1 MCGIAGYW
9 DRSHQFSP
17 AESQGIVTA
26 MTDTLIQ
33 RGPDSSGIWLD
44 ESAGIALGH
53 RRLAILDL
61 SPEGAQP
68 MLSPD
73 RRYAIVFNGE
83 IYNFAEL
90 RSTLSESG
98 YQFRGH
104 SDTEVMLAAFT
115 EWGLT
120 AAVQKFIGMFAFALW
135 DTQERVLHLCR
146 DRAGEKPLYYGW
158 VGNTLLFG
166 SELKALIAH
175 PQWQGQI
182 DRDALTLFVRY
193 GYIPAPHS
201 IYQGISKLTPG
212 TTIGFGAEQTQLAT
226 PVAYWDL
233 QTVVAKGLREPFTG
247 TDAEGI
253 DRLDKLLRDTIKE
266 QMVADVPLGAFLSG
280 GIDSSTVVALMQA
293 QSSRPI
299 KTFSIGFAEQKYN
312 EAEYAK
318 AVAQHL
324 GTEHTELYVRATDA
338 LDVIPMLPHL
348 YDEPFADSSQI
359 PTFLL
364 SKMTREHVT
373 VSLSGDAGDELF
385 GGYSRYFLSIDI
397 WQKIGWIPVGM
408 REFYAKLLVS
418 LPPERWDSIV
428 DRVGKIL
435 PRLQNVQAGR
445 KIHKIAG
452 VLGSKQPLEIYRKI
466 VSIWKNPA
474 EIVLKGIENP
484 TIVTHPPEWLDK
496 LDLAEQMMYLDTMS
510 YLPDDI
516 LVKVDRAAMAVSL
529 ESRVPFLD
537 RRIIEFA
544 WQLPL
549 SMKLRN
555 NQGKWLLRQVLDRYV
570 PSELIDRPKMGF
582 GVPIDLWL
590 RHELRDWAE
599 SLLDEQRL
607 EREGFFNVRAVRQQ
621 WQEHLSEAFDRSY
634 SLWNILMFQ
643 AWLEHHHPYFSKN

>member
-9 DRSHQFSP
+9 DRSNQSSP
-17 AESQGIVTA
+17 AESQRIVTA
-26 MTDTLIQ
+26 MTDTLIT

-44 ESAGIALGH
+44 PAAGVALGH

-68 MLSPD
+68 MLSTD
-73 RRYAIVFNGE
+73 GRYAIVFNGE
-83 IYNFAEL
+83 IYNFAVLRTEL
-90 RSTLSESG
+90 SQQG

-104 SDTEVMLAAFT
+104 SDTEVMLAAVT

-120 AAVQKFIGMFAFALW
+120 VALQKFVGMFAFALW

-158 VGNTLLFG
+158 VGDTLLFG
-166 SELKALIAH
+166 SELKALVAH
-175 PQWQGQI
+175 PQWQGKI
-182 DRDALTLFVRY
+182 DRSALTLFVRY

-201 IYQGISKLTPG
+201 IYEGISKLTPG
-212 TTIGFGAEQTQLAT
+212 TTISFNSEHPTAT
-226 PVAYWDL
+226 PIPYWDL
-233 QTVVAKGLREPFTG
+233 QTVVEKGMRDRFQG
-247 TDAEGI
+247 TDAEAI
-253 DRLDKLLRDTIKE
+253 AQLDKLLREIIQE

-280 GIDSSTVVALMQA
+280 GIDSSTIVALMQA
-293 QSSRPI
+293 QSTRPI
-299 KTFSIGFAEQKYN
+299 KTFSIGFTEQQYN

-318 AVAQHL
+318 SVAAHL
-324 GTEHTELYVRATDA
+324 GTEHTELYVTPADA
-338 LDVIPMLPHL
+338 LGVIPQLPQL
-348 YDEPFADSSQI
+348 YDEPFADPSQI

-385 GGYSRYFLSIDI
+385 GGYSRYFIGIDI
-397 WQKIGWIPVGM
+397 WQKISWIPLGM
-408 REFYAKLLVS
+408 RQFYAKLLMSV
-418 LPPERWDSIV
+418 PPKQWDGIV
-428 DRVGKIL
+428 DRIGQFAPK
-435 PRLQNVQAGR
+435 LQNVQAGR

-452 VLGSKQPLEIYRKI
+452 ALASKQPLEMYRELL
-466 VSIWKNPA
+466 STWKNPA
-474 EIVLKGIENP
+474 DIVLNSTEP
-484 TIVTHPPEWLDK
+484 ATIVTHPPDWLDLQ
-496 LDLAEQMMYLDTMS
+496 LDFAERMMYLDMMS

-537 RRIIEFA
+537 RRAIEFA

-555 NQGKWLLRQVLDRYV
+555 NQGKWLLRQVLYQYV

-582 GVPIDLWL
+582 GVPIDSWL
-590 RHELRDWAE
+590 RAELRDWAE
-599 SLLDEQRL
+599 SLLAEQRL

-621 WQEHLSEAFDRSY
+621 WDEHLSGEFDRSY
-634 SLWNILMFQ
+634 ALWNILMFQ
-643 AWLEHHHPYFSKN
+643 AWLEEHPQLN

>member
-9 DRSHQFSP
+9 DRRHQFSLG
-17 AESQGIVTA
+17 EDTIVA
-26 MTDTLIQ
+26 MTDEIVQ
-33 RGPDSSGIWLD
+33 RGPDSSGVWLD
-44 ESAGIALGH
+44 ADAGIGLGH

-68 MLSPD
+68 MRSTNL
-73 RRYAIVFNGE
+73 RYTLVFNGE
-83 IYNFAEL
+83 IYNFAVLRAEL
-90 RSTLSESG
+90 LDLG
-98 YQFRGH
+98 YHFRGH

-120 AAVQKFIGMFAFALW
+120 AAVQKFVGMFAFALW
-135 DTQERVLHLCR
+135 DSQERVLHLCR

-158 VGNTLLFG
+158 IGDTLLFG
-166 SELKALIAH
+166 SELKALVAH
-175 PQWQGQI
+175 PHWQGQI
-182 DRDALTLFVRY
+182 DRSALTLFVRY
-193 GYIPAPHS
+193 GYVPAPHS

-212 TTIGFGAEQTQLAT
+212 TIVSFGSEQPHSAV
-226 PVAYWDL
+226 PIPYWDWK
-233 QTVVAKGLREPFTG
+233 TVVEKGIAEPFRG
-247 TDAEGI
+247 TDVEAI
-253 DRLDKLLRDTIKE
+253 AQLDKLLRETIQE

-299 KTFSIGFAEQKYN
+299 KTFSIGFAEQQYN

-318 AVAQHL
+318 AVATHL
-324 GTEHTELYVRATDA
+324 GTEHTELYVTAQAA
-338 LDVIPMLPHL
+338 LDVIPQLPQL

-385 GGYSRYFLSIDI
+385 GGYSRYFLGPDI
-397 WQKIGWIPVGM
+397 WQKISWIPLGM
-408 REFYAKLLVS
+408 RQFYAKLLVS
-418 LPPERWDSIV
+418 VPPTTWDSIV
-428 DRVGKIL
+428 ANISKFV
-435 PRLQNVQAGR
+435 PRLEKVQAGR
-445 KIHKIAG
+445 KIHKVAG
-452 VLGSKQPLEIYRKI
+452 VFSSQQPLELYREL
-466 VSIWKNPA
+466 VSIWKHPT
-474 EIVLKGIENP
+474 EIVLNSPEP
-484 TIVTHPPEWLDK
+484 ETIVTHPPDWLDR
-496 LDLAEQMMYLDTMS
+496 LDLADRMMYLDSMS

-537 RRIIEFA
+537 RRVIEFA

-549 SMKLRN
+549 SMKLREG
-555 NQGKWLLRQVLDRYV
+555 QGKWLLRQVLYKYV
-570 PSELIDRPKMGF
+570 PKELIDRPKMGF
-582 GVPIDLWL
+582 GVPIDAWL

-599 SLLDEQRL
+599 SLLAVARL

-621 WQEHLSEAFDRSY
+621 WQEHLSGEFDRSN

-643 AWLEHHHPYFSKN
+643 AWLEAHPQLNHNQ

>member
-9 DRSHQFSP
+9 DLSNQFSQT
-17 AESQGIVTA
+17 ESRGMITA
-26 MTDTLIQ
+26 MTDTLTQ
-33 RGPDSSGIWLD
+33 RGPDSSGVWLD
-44 ESAGIALGH
+44 HSVGVALGH

-68 MLSPD
+68 MLSSD
-73 RRYAIVFNGE
+73 GRYAIVFNGE

-90 RSTLSESG
+90 RSTLTERG
-98 YQFRGH
+98 YRFRGH
-104 SDTEVMLAAFT
+104 SDTEVMLAAFA

-120 AAVQKFIGMFAFALW
+120 TAVQKFIGMFAFALW
-135 DTQERVLHLCR
+135 DCQERTLHLCR

-158 VGNTLLFG
+158 VGDTLLFG
-166 SELKALIAH
+166 SELKALLAH

-193 GYIPAPHS
+193 GYVPAPHS

-212 TTIGFGAEQTQLAT
+212 TSISFGAQQPQTAN

-233 QTVVAKGLREPFTG
+233 ATVVEKGRREPFTG
-247 TDAEGI
+247 SDSEAI
-253 DRLDKLLRDTIKE
+253 DRLDTLLRETIQE

-280 GIDSSTVVALMQA
+280 GIDSSTVVALMQT

-299 KTFSIGFAEQKYN
+299 KTFSIGFTEQQYN

-318 AVAQHL
+318 AVAEHL
-324 GTEHTELYVRATDA
+324 GTEHTELYVTPTDA
-338 LDVIPMLPHL
+338 LTVIPKLPQL
-348 YDEPFADSSQI
+348 YDEPFADASQI

-364 SKMTREHVT
+364 SEMTRQHVT

-385 GGYSRYFLSIDI
+385 GGYSRYFIGIDI
-397 WQKIGWIPVGM
+397 WRKISWIPVGM
-408 REFYAKLLVS
+408 RQFYAKLLIS
-418 LPPERWDSIV
+418 LPPKRWDKII
-428 DRVGKIL
+428 DRLGEFA
-435 PRLQNVQAGR
+435 PQLQNVQAGR

-452 VLGSKQPLEIYRKI
+452 TLNSNQPLEMYREL

-474 EIVLKGIENP
+474 EIVLNGTEP
-484 TIVTHPPEWLDK
+484 QTIVTHPPGWIDK

-549 SMKLRN
+549 SMKLRDN
-555 NQGKWLLRQVLDRYV
+555 RGKWILRQVLDRYV
-570 PSELIDRPKMGF
+570 PKQLIDRPKMGF
-582 GVPIDLWL
+582 GVPIDGWL

-599 SLLDEQRL
+599 SLLDNTRL
-607 EREGFFNVRAVRQQ
+607 EREGFFNVQAVRQQ
-621 WQEHLSEAFDRSY
+621 WDQHLTGEFDRSY

-643 AWLEHHHPYFSKN
+643 AWLESHPQRNHN

>member
-9 DRSHQFSP
+9 DRSNRFGE
-17 AESQGIVTA
+17 AESREIVTA
-26 MTDTLIQ
+26 MTDTLTQ
-33 RGPDSSGIWLD
+33 RGPDSSGIWVD
-44 ESAGIALGH
+44 RAAGIALGH

-68 MLSPD
+68 MLSAED
-73 RRYAIVFNGE
+73 RYAIVFNGE

-90 RSTLSESG
+90 RSALSQQG

-104 SDTEVMLAAFT
+104 SDTEVMLAAFI

-120 AAVQKFIGMFAFALW
+120 AAVQKFVGMFAFALW
-135 DTQERVLHLCR
+135 DKQTQTLHLCR

-158 VGNTLLFG
+158 VNDTLLFG
-166 SELKALIAH
+166 SELKALVAH
-175 PQWQGQI
+175 PLWQGQI

-201 IYQGISKLTPG
+201 IYQGIQKLTPG
-212 TTIGFGAEQTQLAT
+212 TSISFEAESQTAK

-233 QTVVAKGLREPFTG
+233 QTVVEKGIHEPFTG
-247 TDAEGI
+247 SDTEAI
-253 DRLDKLLRDTIKE
+253 DRLDLLLRATIQE

-280 GIDSSTVVALMQA
+280 GIDSSTIVALMQA
-293 QSSRPI
+293 QSDRPI

-318 AVAQHL
+318 AVAAHL
-324 GTEHTELYVRATDA
+324 GTEHTELYITAKDA
-338 LDVIPMLPHL
+338 LDVIPKLPQL

-385 GGYSRYFLSIDI
+385 GGYSRYFLGIDI
-397 WQKIGWIPVGM
+397 WQKISWIPVEM
-408 REFYAKLLVS
+408 RRFYAKLLLSVQ
-418 LPPERWDSIV
+418 PERWDTIV
-428 DRVGKIL
+428 DIIGKFV
-435 PRLQNVQAGR
+435 PRLQDVQAGR
-445 KIHKIAG
+445 KIHKVAG
-452 VLGSKQPLEIYRKI
+452 VLSSKQPLELYRELI
-466 VSIWKNPA
+466 SIWKNPA
-474 EIVLKGIENP
+474 EIVLHSRELE
-484 TIVTHPPEWLDK
+484 TIVTHPPDWIYRLDF
-496 LDLAEQMMYLDTMS
+496 AEQMMYLDTMS

-555 NQGKWLLRQVLDRYV
+555 GQGKWVLRQVLDRYV
-570 PSELIDRPKMGF
+570 PKQLIDRPKMGF
-582 GVPIDLWL
+582 GVPIDAWL

-599 SLLDEQRL
+599 SLLDEHRL
-607 EREGFFNVRAVRQQ
+607 EREGFFNVGAVRQQ
-621 WQEHLSEAFDRSY
+621 WEEHLSGKFDRSY

-643 AWLEHHHPYFSKN
+643 AWLECHTQPNHN

>member
-9 DRSHQFSP
+9 DLSNQFSQT
-17 AESQGIVTA
+17 ESRGMITA
-26 MTDTLIQ
+26 MTDTLTQ
-33 RGPDSSGIWLD
+33 RGPDSSGVWLD
-44 ESAGIALGH
+44 HSVGVALGH

-68 MLSPD
+68 MLSSD
-73 RRYAIVFNGE
+73 GRYAIVFNGE

-90 RSTLSESG
+90 RSTLTERG

-104 SDTEVMLAAFT
+104 SDTEVMLAAFA

-120 AAVQKFIGMFAFALW
+120 TAVQKFIGMFAFALW
-135 DTQERVLHLCR
+135 DCQERTLHLCR

-158 VGNTLLFG
+158 VGDTLLFG
-166 SELKALIAH
+166 SELKALLAH

-193 GYIPAPHS
+193 GYVPAPHS

-212 TTIGFGAEQTQLAT
+212 TSISFGAQQPQTAN

-233 QTVVAKGLREPFTG
+233 ATVVEKGRREPFTG
-247 TDAEGI
+247 SDSEAI
-253 DRLDKLLRDTIKE
+253 DRLDTLLQETIQE

-280 GIDSSTVVALMQA
+280 GIDSSTVVALMQT

-299 KTFSIGFAEQKYN
+299 KTFSIGFTEQQYN

-318 AVAQHL
+318 AVAEHL
-324 GTEHTELYVRATDA
+324 GTEHTELYVTPTDA
-338 LDVIPMLPHL
+338 LTVIPKLPQL
-348 YDEPFADSSQI
+348 YDEPFADASQI

-364 SKMTREHVT
+364 SEMTRQHVT

-385 GGYSRYFLSIDI
+385 GGYSRYFIGIDI
-397 WQKIGWIPVGM
+397 WRKISWIPVGM
-408 REFYAKLLVS
+408 RQFYAKLLIS
-418 LPPERWDSIV
+418 LPPKRWD
-428 DRVGKIL
+428 KIIDHL
-435 PRLQNVQAGR
+435 GEFAPQLQNVQAGR

-452 VLGSKQPLEIYRKI
+452 TLNSNQPLEMYREL

-474 EIVLKGIENP
+474 EIVLNGTEP
-484 TIVTHPPEWLDK
+484 QTIVTHPPGWIDK

-549 SMKLRN
+549 SMKLRDN
-555 NQGKWLLRQVLDRYV
+555 RGKWILRQVLDRYV
-570 PSELIDRPKMGF
+570 PKQLIDRPKMGF
-582 GVPIDLWL
+582 GVPIDGWL

-599 SLLDEQRL
+599 SLLDNTRL
-607 EREGFFNVRAVRQQ
+607 EREGFFNVQAVRQQ
-621 WQEHLSEAFDRSY
+621 WDQHLTGEFDRSY

-643 AWLEHHHPYFSKN
+643 AWLESHPQRNHN

>member
-9 DRSHQFSP
+9 Q
-17 AESQGIVTA
+17 QGNQVSLATGEKMIAA
-26 MTDTLIQ
+26 MTDAIVQ
-33 RGPDSSGIWLD
+33 RGPDSRGVWLD
-44 ESAGIALGH
+44 AEVGIGLGH

-68 MLSPD
+68 MRSTDL
-73 RRYAIVFNGE
+73 RYTLVFNGE
-83 IYNFAEL
+83 IYNFAVLRAEL
-90 RSTLSESG
+90 LDRG
-98 YQFRGH
+98 YHFRGH

-120 AAVQKFIGMFAFALW
+120 AAVQKFVGMFAFALW
-135 DTQERVLHLCR
+135 DSQERVLHLCR

-158 VGNTLLFG
+158 SGDTLLFG
-166 SELKALIAH
+166 SELKALVAH
-175 PQWQGQI
+175 PHWHGQI
-182 DRDALTLFVRY
+182 DRSALTLFVRY
-193 GYIPAPHS
+193 GYVPAPHS

-212 TTIGFGAEQTQLAT
+212 TIVSFRSAQPDSAV
-226 PVAYWDL
+226 PVPYWDWK
-233 QTVVAKGLREPFTG
+233 TVVEKGITEPFRG
-247 TDAEGI
+247 TDAEAI
-253 DRLDKLLRDTIKE
+253 AQLDKLLRETIQE

-299 KTFSIGFAEQKYN
+299 KTFSIGFAEQQYN

-318 AVAQHL
+318 AVATHL
-324 GTEHTELYVRATDA
+324 GTEHTELYVTAQAA
-338 LDVIPMLPHL
+338 LDVIPQLPQL

-385 GGYSRYFLSIDI
+385 GGYSRYFLGPDI
-397 WQKIGWIPVGM
+397 WQKISWIPLGM
-408 REFYAKLLVS
+408 RQFYAKLLVS
-418 LPPERWDSIV
+418 VPPTTWDAIV
-428 DRVGKIL
+428 ANISKVV
-435 PRLQNVQAGR
+435 PRLEKVQAGR
-445 KIHKIAG
+445 KIHKVAG
-452 VLGSKQPLEIYRKI
+452 VFSSQQPLELYREL

-474 EIVLKGIENP
+474 EIVLNSQEP
-484 TIVTHPPEWLDK
+484 ETIVTHPPDWLDRI
-496 LDLAEQMMYLDTMS
+496 DLADRMMYLDSMS

-537 RRIIEFA
+537 RRVIEFA

-549 SMKLRN
+549 SMKLRDN
-555 NQGKWLLRQVLDRYV
+555 RGKWLLRQVLYNYV
-570 PSELIDRPKMGF
+570 PKELIDRPKMGF
-582 GVPIDLWL
+582 GVPIDAWL

-599 SLLDEQRL
+599 SLLAVERL

-621 WQEHLSEAFDRSY
+621 WQEHLSGEFDRSN

-643 AWLEHHHPYFSKN
+643 AWLEAHPQPNHNQ

>member
-9 DRSHQFSP
+9 Q
-17 AESQGIVTA
+17 QGNQVSLATGEKMIAA
-26 MTDTLIQ
+26 MTDAIVQ
-33 RGPDSSGIWLD
+33 RGPDSRGVWLD
-44 ESAGIALGH
+44 AEVGIGLGH

-68 MLSPD
+68 MRSTDL
-73 RRYAIVFNGE
+73 RYTLVFNGE
-83 IYNFAEL
+83 IYNFAVLRAEL
-90 RSTLSESG
+90 LDRG
-98 YQFRGH
+98 YHFRGH

-120 AAVQKFIGMFAFALW
+120 AAVQKFVGMFAFALW
-135 DTQERVLHLCR
+135 DSQERVLHLCR

-158 VGNTLLFG
+158 SGDTLLFG
-166 SELKALIAH
+166 SELKALVAH
-175 PQWQGQI
+175 PHWHGQI
-182 DRDALTLFVRY
+182 DRSALTLFVRY
-193 GYIPAPHS
+193 GYVPAPHS

-212 TTIGFGAEQTQLAT
+212 TIVSFRSAQPDSAG
-226 PVAYWDL
+226 PVPYWDWK
-233 QTVVAKGLREPFTG
+233 TVVEKGIAEPFRG
-247 TDAEGI
+247 TDAEAI
-253 DRLDKLLRDTIKE
+253 AQLDKLLRETIQE

-299 KTFSIGFAEQKYN
+299 KTFSIGFAEQQYN

-318 AVAQHL
+318 AVATHL
-324 GTEHTELYVRATDA
+324 GTEHTELYVTAQAA
-338 LDVIPMLPHL
+338 LDVIPQLPQL

-385 GGYSRYFLSIDI
+385 GGYSRYFLGPDI
-397 WQKIGWIPVGM
+397 WQKISWIPLGM
-408 REFYAKLLVS
+408 RQFYAKLLVS
-418 LPPERWDSIV
+418 VPPTTWDAIV
-428 DRVGKIL
+428 ANISKVV
-435 PRLQNVQAGR
+435 PRLEKVQAGR
-445 KIHKIAG
+445 KIHKVAG
-452 VLGSKQPLEIYRKI
+452 VFSSQQPLELYREL

-474 EIVLKGIENP
+474 EIVLNSQEP
-484 TIVTHPPEWLDK
+484 ETIVTHPPDWLDRI
-496 LDLAEQMMYLDTMS
+496 DLADRMMYLDSMS

-537 RRIIEFA
+537 RRVIEFA

-549 SMKLRN
+549 SMKLRDN
-555 NQGKWLLRQVLDRYV
+555 RGKWLLRQVLYNYV
-570 PSELIDRPKMGF
+570 PKELIDRPKMGF
-582 GVPIDLWL
+582 GVPIDAWL

-599 SLLDEQRL
+599 SLLAVERL

-621 WQEHLSEAFDRSY
+621 WQEHLSGEFDRSN

-643 AWLEHHHPYFSKN
+643 AWLEAHPQPNHNQ

>member
-9 DRSHQFSP
+9 DRSNQTSP
-17 AESQGIVTA
+17 ETSQAIVTA
-26 MTDTLIQ
+26 MTDTLFQ
-33 RGPDSSGIWLD
+33 RGPDSSGVWLD
-44 ESAGIALGH
+44 PAAGVALGH

-68 MLSPD
+68 MLSAD
-73 RRYAIVFNGE
+73 GRYLIVFNGE
-83 IYNFAEL
+83 IYNFGVL
-90 RSTLSESG
+90 RSTLIELG
-98 YQFRGH
+98 YHFRGH
-104 SDTEVMLAAFT
+104 SDTEVMLAAIT

-135 DTQERVLHLCR
+135 DTQARVLHLCR

-166 SELKALIAH
+166 SELKALVAH
-175 PQWQGQI
+175 PDWQGQI
-182 DRDALTLFVRY
+182 DRSALTLFVRY

-212 TTIGFGAEQTQLAT
+212 TILSFEGEQVQTAA
-226 PVAYWDL
+226 PIPYWDL
-233 QTVVAKGLREPFTG
+233 QTVVEKGIREPFQG
-247 TDAEGI
+247 S
-253 DRLDKLLRDTIKE
+253 DREAISQLDKLLREIIQA

-280 GIDSSTVVALMQA
+280 GIDSSTIVALMQA

-299 KTFSIGFAEQKYN
+299 KTFSIGFSEQQYN

-318 AVAQHL
+318 AVAAHL
-324 GTEHTELYVRATDA
+324 GTEHTELYVTPTDA
-338 LDVIPMLPHL
+338 LNVIPKLPQL

-364 SKMTREHVT
+364 SEMTRQHVT

-385 GGYSRYFLSIDI
+385 GGYSRYFLGSDI
-397 WQKIGWIPVGM
+397 WQKISWIPVGM
-408 REFYAKLLVS
+408 RQFYAKLLVS
-418 LPPERWDSIV
+418 VSPKRWDSIV
-428 DRVGKIL
+428 DKIGEVVPQL
-435 PRLQNVQAGR
+435 DNVQAGR

-452 VLGSKQPLEIYRKI
+452 ALGSKQPLEMYRELL
-466 VSIWKNPA
+466 SSWKHPA
-474 EIVLKGIENP
+474 ELVLNSTEP
-484 TIVTHPPEWLDK
+484 ETIVTHPPEWLDR
-496 LDLAEQMMYLDTMS
+496 LDFAEQMMYLDAMS

-537 RRIIEFA
+537 RRVIEFA

-549 SMKLRN
+549 SMKLRDDR
-555 NQGKWLLRQVLDRYV
+555 GKWLLRQVLDQYV
-570 PSELIDRPKMGF
+570 PSQLIDRPKMGF
-582 GVPIDLWL
+582 GVPLDGWL
-590 RHELRDWAE
+590 RLELRDWAE
-599 SLLDEQRL
+599 SLLDAQRL

-621 WQEHLSEAFDRSY
+621 WAEHQSGEFDRSAK
-634 SLWNILMFQ
+634 LWNILMFQ
-643 AWLEHHHPYFSKN
+643 AWLESHPQTNHH

>member
-9 DRSHQFSP
+9 DRRHQFSLG
-17 AESQGIVTA
+17 EETISA
-26 MTDTLIQ
+26 MTEAIVQ

-44 ESAGIALGH
+44 ADAGIGLGH

-68 MLSPD
+68 MLSAD
-73 RRYAIVFNGE
+73 RRYTLVFNGE
-83 IYNFAEL
+83 IYNFAVLRAEL
-90 RSTLSESG
+90 RDRG
-98 YQFRGH
+98 YHFRGH
-104 SDTEVMLAAFT
+104 SDTEVMLAAFA

-120 AAVQKFIGMFAFALW
+120 AAVQKFVGMFAFALW
-135 DTQERVLHLCR
+135 DSHEHVLHLCR

-158 VGNTLLFG
+158 IGDTLLFG
-166 SELKALIAH
+166 SELKALVAH
-175 PQWQGQI
+175 PHWQGQI
-182 DRDALTLFVRY
+182 DRSALTLFVRY
-193 GYIPAPHS
+193 GYVPTPHS

-212 TTIGFGAEQTQLAT
+212 TIVSFGAEQPHSAV
-226 PVAYWDL
+226 PIPYWDWK
-233 QTVVAKGLREPFTG
+233 TVVEKGIAEPFRG
-247 TDAEGI
+247 TDAEAI
-253 DRLDKLLRDTIKE
+253 AELDKLLRETIQE

-299 KTFSIGFAEQKYN
+299 KTFSIGFAEQQYN

-318 AVAQHL
+318 AVATHL
-324 GTEHTELYVRATDA
+324 GTEHTELYVTAQAA
-338 LDVIPMLPHL
+338 LDVIPHLPQL

-385 GGYSRYFLSIDI
+385 GGYSRYFLGPDI
-397 WQKIGWIPVGM
+397 WQKISWIPLGM
-408 REFYAKLLVS
+408 RQFYAKLLVS
-418 LPPERWDSIV
+418 VPPTTWDAIV
-428 DRVGKIL
+428 ANISKVV
-435 PRLQNVQAGR
+435 PRLEKVQAGR
-445 KIHKIAG
+445 KIHKVAG
-452 VLGSKQPLEIYRKI
+452 VFSSQQPLELYQEL

-474 EIVLKGIENP
+474 EIVLNSQEP
-484 TIVTHPPEWLDK
+484 ETIVTHPPDWLDR
-496 LDLAEQMMYLDTMS
+496 LDLAERMMYLDSVS

-537 RRIIEFA
+537 RRVIEFA

-549 SMKLRN
+549 SMKLRDN
-555 NQGKWLLRQVLDRYV
+555 RGKWLLRQVLYKYV
-570 PSELIDRPKMGF
+570 PKELIDRPKMGF
-582 GVPIDLWL
+582 GVPIDAWL

-599 SLLDEQRL
+599 SLLAVERL
-607 EREGFFNVRAVRQQ
+607 EREGFFNVGAVRQQ
-621 WQEHLSEAFDRSY
+621 WQEHLSGEFDRSN

-643 AWLEHHHPYFSKN
+643 AWLEAHPQPNHNQ

>member
-9 DRSHQFSP
+9 ERGNQVSL
-17 AESQGIVTA
+17 AAGQGVITA
-26 MTDTLIQ
+26 MTEAIVQ
-33 RGPDSSGIWLD
+33 RGPDSSGVWLD
-44 ESAGIALGH
+44 ADAGIGLGH

-68 MLSPD
+68 MLSTD
-73 RRYAIVFNGE
+73 QRYAMVFNGE
-83 IYNFAEL
+83 IYNFAVLRAEL
-90 RSTLSESG
+90 IDRG
-98 YQFRGH
+98 YHFRGH

-120 AAVQKFIGMFAFALW
+120 AAVEKFVGMFAFALW
-135 DTQERVLHLCR
+135 DSQERVLHLCR

-158 VGNTLLFG
+158 IGDTLLFG
-166 SELKALIAH
+166 SELKALVAH
-175 PQWQGQI
+175 PHWRGQI
-182 DRDALTLFVRY
+182 DRSALTLFVRY
-193 GYIPAPHS
+193 GYVPAPHS

-212 TTIGFGAEQTQLAT
+212 TIVSFGSAQPQAAI
-226 PVAYWDL
+226 PVPYWDW
-233 QTVVAKGLREPFTG
+233 QTVVEKGIAAPFRG
-247 TDAEGI
+247 TDTEAI
-253 DRLDKLLRDTIKE
+253 AHLDKLLRATIQE

-299 KTFSIGFAEQKYN
+299 KTFSIGFAEQQYN

-318 AVAQHL
+318 AVATYL
-324 GTEHTELYVRATDA
+324 GTEHTELYVTAQAA
-338 LDVIPMLPHL
+338 LDVIPQLPQL

-385 GGYSRYFLSIDI
+385 GGYSRYFLGPDI
-397 WQKIGWIPVGM
+397 WQKISWIPLGM
-408 REFYAKLLVS
+408 RQFYAKLLVS
-418 LPPERWDSIV
+418 VPPATWDSIV
-428 DRVGKIL
+428 GNISKVV
-435 PRLQNVQAGR
+435 PRLEKVQAGR
-445 KIHKIAG
+445 KIHKVAG
-452 VLGSKQPLEIYRKI
+452 VFSSQQPLELYREL

-474 EIVLKGIENP
+474 EIVLNSQEP
-484 TIVTHPPEWLDK
+484 ETIVTHPPDWLDR
-496 LDLAEQMMYLDTMS
+496 LDLADRMMYLDSMS

-537 RRIIEFA
+537 RRVIEFA

-549 SMKLRN
+549 SMKLRD
-555 NQGKWLLRQVLDRYV
+555 NQGKWLLRQVLYKYV
-570 PSELIDRPKMGF
+570 PKELIDRPKMGF
-582 GVPIDLWL
+582 GVPIDAWL

-599 SLLDEQRL
+599 SLLAAERL

-621 WQEHLSEAFDRSY
+621 WQEHLSGEFDRCH

-643 AWLEHHHPYFSKN
+643 AWLEANPQANHNQ

>member
-9 DRSHQFSP
+9 DRSNQTSP
-17 AESQGIVTA
+17 EVSQAIVTA
-26 MTDTLIQ
+26 MTDTLFQ
-33 RGPDSSGIWLD
+33 RGPDSSGVWLD
-44 ESAGIALGH
+44 PAAGVALGH

-68 MLSPD
+68 MLSAD
-73 RRYAIVFNGE
+73 GRYLIVFNGE
-83 IYNFAEL
+83 IYNFEGL
-90 RSTLSESG
+90 RSTLIELG
-98 YQFRGH
+98 YHFRGH
-104 SDTEVMLAAFT
+104 SDTEVMLAAIT

-135 DTQERVLHLCR
+135 DTQARVLHLCR

-166 SELKALIAH
+166 SELKALVAH
-175 PQWQGQI
+175 PDWQGQI
-182 DRDALTLFVRY
+182 DRSALTLFVRY

-212 TTIGFGAEQTQLAT
+212 TILSFEGEQLHTAA
-226 PVAYWDL
+226 PIPYWDL
-233 QTVVAKGLREPFTG
+233 QTVVEKGIREPFQG
-247 TDAEGI
+247 S
-253 DRLDKLLRDTIKE
+253 DREAISQLDKLLREIIQA

-280 GIDSSTVVALMQA
+280 GIDSSTIVALMQA

-299 KTFSIGFAEQKYN
+299 KTFSIGFTEQQYN

-318 AVAQHL
+318 AVAAHL
-324 GTEHTELYVRATDA
+324 GTEHTELYVTPTDA
-338 LDVIPMLPHL
+338 LNVIPKLPQL

-364 SKMTREHVT
+364 SEMTRQHVT

-385 GGYSRYFLSIDI
+385 GGYSRYFLGSDI
-397 WQKIGWIPVGM
+397 WQKISWIPVSI
-408 REFYAKLLVS
+408 RQFYAKLLVS
-418 LPPERWDSIV
+418 VSPKRWDLIV
-428 DRVGKIL
+428 DKIGSVVPQL
-435 PRLQNVQAGR
+435 DKVQAGR

-452 VLGSKQPLEIYRKI
+452 ALGSKQPLEMYRELL
-466 VSIWKNPA
+466 SSWKHPA
-474 EIVLKGIENP
+474 ELVLNSTEP
-484 TIVTHPPEWLDK
+484 ETIVTHPPEWLDR
-496 LDLAEQMMYLDTMS
+496 LDFAEQMMYLDAMS

-537 RRIIEFA
+537 RRVIEFA

-549 SMKLRN
+549 SMKLRDDR
-555 NQGKWLLRQVLDRYV
+555 GKWLLRQVLDQYV
-570 PSELIDRPKMGF
+570 PSPLIDRPKMGF
-582 GVPIDLWL
+582 GVPLDGWL
-590 RHELRDWAE
+590 RLELRDWAE
-599 SLLDEQRL
+599 SLLDAQRL

-621 WQEHLSEAFDRSY
+621 WTEHQSGEFDRSA

-643 AWLEHHHPYFSKN
+643 AWLESHPQTNHH

>member
-9 DRSHQFSP
+9 NLSNQFSQ
-17 AESQGIVTA
+17 ADSQGIVTA
-26 MTDTLIQ
+26 MTDTLVS
-33 RGPDSSGIWLD
+33 RGPDSSGVWLD
-44 ESAGIALGH
+44 RSAGVALGH

-73 RRYAIVFNGE
+73 ARYAIVFNGE

-90 RSTLSESG
+90 RSDLNQQG

-104 SDTEVMLAAFT
+104 SDTEVMLAAFM

-135 DTQERVLHLCR
+135 DAQEHRLHLCR

-158 VGNTLLFG
+158 FGDTLLFG
-166 SELKALIAH
+166 SELKALVAH

-182 DRDALTLFVRY
+182 DTDALTLFVRY

-212 TTIGFGAEQTQLAT
+212 TSISFGGEQPQTAT

-233 QTVVAKGLREPFTG
+233 HTVVEKGLCEPFTG
-247 TDAEGI
+247 SDTQAI
-253 DRLDKLLRDTIKE
+253 DYLERLLRETIQA

-299 KTFSIGFAEQKYN
+299 KTFSIGFTEQKYN

-318 AVAQHL
+318 AVAAHL
-324 GTEHTELYVRATDA
+324 GTEHTELYITAQDA
-338 LDVIPMLPHL
+338 LDVIPKLPQL

-385 GGYSRYFLSIDI
+385 GGYSRYFLGIDI
-397 WQKIGWIPVGM
+397 WQKISWIPVEM
-408 REFYAKLLVS
+408 RRFYAELLVS
-418 LPPERWDSIV
+418 VQPERWDLII
-428 DRVGKIL
+428 DKIGEFI
-435 PRLQNVQAGR
+435 PRLKDVQAGR

-452 VLGSKQPLEIYRKI
+452 VLSSKQPLELYRELI
-466 VSIWKNPA
+466 SIWKNPGK
-474 EIVLKGIENP
+474 IVLNSHEP
-484 TIVTHPPEWLDK
+484 QTIVTHPPDWIYRLDF
-496 LDLAEQMMYLDTMS
+496 AEQMMYLDSMS

-555 NQGKWLLRQVLDRYV
+555 GQGKWVLRQVLNRYV
-570 PSELIDRPKMGF
+570 PKELIDRPKMGF
-582 GVPIDLWL
+582 GVPIDSWL
-590 RHELRDWAE
+590 RYELRDWAE
-599 SLLDEQRL
+599 SLLDEHRL
-607 EREGFFNVRAVRQQ
+607 EREGFFNVATVRQQ
-621 WQEHLSEAFDRSY
+621 WDEHRSGKFDRSY

-643 AWLEHHHPYFSKN
+643 AWLECHPQPNHH

>member
-9 DRSHQFSP
+9 ERGNQVSL
-17 AESQGIVTA
+17 AAGQGVITA
-26 MTDTLIQ
+26 MTEAIVQ
-33 RGPDSSGIWLD
+33 RGPDSSGVWLD
-44 ESAGIALGH
+44 ADAGIGLGH

-68 MLSPD
+68 MLSTD
-73 RRYAIVFNGE
+73 QRYAMVFNGE
-83 IYNFAEL
+83 IYNFAVLRAEL
-90 RSTLSESG
+90 IDRG
-98 YQFRGH
+98 YHFRGH

-120 AAVQKFIGMFAFALW
+120 AAVEKFVGMFAFALW
-135 DTQERVLHLCR
+135 DSQERVLHLCR

-158 VGNTLLFG
+158 IGDTLLFG
-166 SELKALIAH
+166 SELKALVAH
-175 PQWQGQI
+175 PHWQGQI
-182 DRDALTLFVRY
+182 DRSALTLFVRY
-193 GYIPAPHS
+193 GYVPSPHS

-212 TTIGFGAEQTQLAT
+212 TIVSFGSAQPQTAV
-226 PVAYWDL
+226 PIPYWDW
-233 QTVVAKGLREPFTG
+233 QTVVEKGIAAPFRG
-247 TDAEGI
+247 TDAEAI
-253 DRLDKLLRDTIKE
+253 AHLDQLLRETIQE

-299 KTFSIGFAEQKYN
+299 KTFSIGFAEQQYN

-318 AVAQHL
+318 AVATYL
-324 GTEHTELYVRATDA
+324 GTEHTELYVTAQAA
-338 LDVIPMLPHL
+338 LDVIPQLPQL

-385 GGYSRYFLSIDI
+385 GGYSRYFLGPDI
-397 WQKIGWIPVGM
+397 WQKISWIPLGM
-408 REFYAKLLVS
+408 RQFYAKLLVS
-418 LPPERWDSIV
+418 VPPATWDSIV
-428 DRVGKIL
+428 GNISKVV
-435 PRLQNVQAGR
+435 PRLEKVQAGR
-445 KIHKIAG
+445 KIHKVAG
-452 VLGSKQPLEIYRKI
+452 VFSSQQPLELYREL

-474 EIVLKGIENP
+474 EIVLNSQEP
-484 TIVTHPPEWLDK
+484 ETIVTHPPDWLDR
-496 LDLAEQMMYLDTMS
+496 LDLADRMMYLDSMS

-537 RRIIEFA
+537 RRVIEFA

-549 SMKLRN
+549 SMKLRD
-555 NQGKWLLRQVLDRYV
+555 NQGKWLLRQVLYKYV
-570 PSELIDRPKMGF
+570 PKELIDRPKMGF
-582 GVPIDLWL
+582 GVPIDAWL

-599 SLLDEQRL
+599 SLLAAERL

-621 WQEHLSEAFDRSY
+621 WQEHLSGEFDRCH

-643 AWLEHHHPYFSKN
+643 AWLEANPQANHNQ

>member
-9 DRSHQFSP
+9 DRSNQTSP
-17 AESQGIVTA
+17 EVSQAIVTA
-26 MTDTLIQ
+26 MTDTLFQ
-33 RGPDSSGIWLD
+33 RGPDSSGVWLD
-44 ESAGIALGH
+44 PSAGVALGH

-68 MLSPD
+68 MLSAD
-73 RRYAIVFNGE
+73 GRYLIVFNGE
-83 IYNFAEL
+83 IYNFGVL
-90 RSTLSESG
+90 RSTLIELG
-98 YQFRGH
+98 YHFRGH
-104 SDTEVMLAAFT
+104 SDTEVMLAAMT

-166 SELKALIAH
+166 SELKALVAH
-175 PQWQGQI
+175 PDWQGQI
-182 DRDALTLFVRY
+182 DRSALTLFVRY

-212 TTIGFGAEQTQLAT
+212 TILSFEGEQLHTAT
-226 PVAYWDL
+226 PIPYWDL
-233 QTVVAKGLREPFTG
+233 QTVVEKGIREPFQG
-247 TDAEGI
+247 SDHEAI
-253 DRLDKLLRDTIKE
+253 AQLDKLLREIIQA

-280 GIDSSTVVALMQA
+280 GIDSSTIVALMQA

-299 KTFSIGFAEQKYN
+299 KTFSIGFTEQQYN

-318 AVAQHL
+318 AVAAHL
-324 GTEHTELYVRATDA
+324 GTEHTELYVTPTDA
-338 LDVIPMLPHL
+338 LNVIPKLPQL

-364 SKMTREHVT
+364 SEMTRQHVT

-385 GGYSRYFLSIDI
+385 GGYSRYFLGSDI
-397 WQKIGWIPVGM
+397 WQKISWIPVGM
-408 REFYAKLLVS
+408 RQFYAKLLVS
-418 LPPERWDSIV
+418 VSPKRWDSIV
-428 DRVGKIL
+428 DKIGEVVPQL
-435 PRLQNVQAGR
+435 DKVQAGR

-452 VLGSKQPLEIYRKI
+452 ALGSKQPLEMYRELL
-466 VSIWKNPA
+466 SSWKDPA
-474 EIVLKGIENP
+474 ELVLNSTEP
-484 TIVTHPPEWLDK
+484 ETIVTHPPEWLDR
-496 LDLAEQMMYLDTMS
+496 LDFAEQMMYLDAMS

-537 RRIIEFA
+537 RRVIEFA

-549 SMKLRN
+549 SMKLRDDR
-555 NQGKWLLRQVLDRYV
+555 GKWLLRQVLDQYV
-570 PSELIDRPKMGF
+570 PSSLIDRPKMGF
-582 GVPIDLWL
+582 GVPLDGWL
-590 RHELRDWAE
+590 RLELRDWAE
-599 SLLDEQRL
+599 SLLDAQRL

-621 WQEHLSEAFDRSY
+621 WTEHQSGEFDRSA

-643 AWLEHHHPYFSKN
+643 AWLESHPQTNHH

>member
-9 DRSHQFSP
+9 ERGNQVSL
-17 AESQGIVTA
+17 AAGQGVITA
-26 MTDTLIQ
+26 MTEAIVQ
-33 RGPDSSGIWLD
+33 RGPDSSGVWLD
-44 ESAGIALGH
+44 ADAGIGLGH

-68 MLSPD
+68 MLSTD
-73 RRYAIVFNGE
+73 QRYAMVFNGE
-83 IYNFAEL
+83 IYNFAVLRAEL
-90 RSTLSESG
+90 IDRG
-98 YQFRGH
+98 YHFRGH

-120 AAVQKFIGMFAFALW
+120 AAVEKFVGMFAFALW
-135 DTQERVLHLCR
+135 DSQERVLHLCR

-158 VGNTLLFG
+158 IGDTLLFG
-166 SELKALIAH
+166 SELKALVAH
-175 PQWQGQI
+175 PHWQGQI
-182 DRDALTLFVRY
+182 DRSALTLFVRY
-193 GYIPAPHS
+193 GYVPSPHS

-212 TTIGFGAEQTQLAT
+212 TIVSFGSAQPQTAV
-226 PVAYWDL
+226 PIPYWDW
-233 QTVVAKGLREPFTG
+233 QTVVEKGIAAPFRG
-247 TDAEGI
+247 TDAEAI
-253 DRLDKLLRDTIKE
+253 AHLDQLLRETIQE

-299 KTFSIGFAEQKYN
+299 KTFSIGFAEQQYN

-318 AVAQHL
+318 AVATYL
-324 GTEHTELYVRATDA
+324 GTEHTELYVTAQAA
-338 LDVIPMLPHL
+338 LDVIPQLPQL

-385 GGYSRYFLSIDI
+385 GGYSRYFLGPDI
-397 WQKIGWIPVGM
+397 WQKISWIPLGM
-408 REFYAKLLVS
+408 RQFYAKLLVS
-418 LPPERWDSIV
+418 VPPATWDSIV
-428 DRVGKIL
+428 GNISKVV
-435 PRLQNVQAGR
+435 PRLEKVQAGR
-445 KIHKIAG
+445 KIHKVAG
-452 VLGSKQPLEIYRKI
+452 VFSSQQPLELYREL

-474 EIVLKGIENP
+474 EIVLNSQEP
-484 TIVTHPPEWLDK
+484 ETIVTHPPDWLDR
-496 LDLAEQMMYLDTMS
+496 LDLADRMMYLDSMS

-537 RRIIEFA
+537 RRVIEFA

-549 SMKLRN
+549 SMKLRD
-555 NQGKWLLRQVLDRYV
+555 NQGKWLLRQVLYKYV
-570 PSELIDRPKMGF
+570 PKELIDRPKMGF
-582 GVPIDLWL
+582 GVPIDAWL

-599 SLLDEQRL
+599 SLLAAERL
-607 EREGFFNVRAVRQQ
+607 EREGFFNVRTVRQQ
-621 WQEHLSEAFDRSY
+621 WQEHLSGEFDRCH

-643 AWLEHHHPYFSKN
+643 AWLEANPQANHNQ

>member
-9 DRSHQFSP
+9 DRSNQTSP
-17 AESQGIVTA
+17 EVSQAIVTA
-26 MTDTLIQ
+26 MTDTLFQ
-33 RGPDSSGIWLD
+33 RGPDSSGVWLD
-44 ESAGIALGH
+44 PAAGVALGH

-68 MLSPD
+68 MLSAD
-73 RRYAIVFNGE
+73 GRYLIVFNGE
-83 IYNFAEL
+83 IYNFEGL
-90 RSTLSESG
+90 RSTLIELG
-98 YQFRGH
+98 YHFRGH
-104 SDTEVMLAAFT
+104 SDTEVMLAAIT

-135 DTQERVLHLCR
+135 DTQARVLHLCR

-166 SELKALIAH
+166 SELKALVAH
-175 PQWQGQI
+175 PDWQGQI
-182 DRDALTLFVRY
+182 DRSALTLFVRY

-212 TTIGFGAEQTQLAT
+212 TILSFEGEQVQTAA
-226 PVAYWDL
+226 PIPYWDL
-233 QTVVAKGLREPFTG
+233 QTVVEKGIREPFQG
-247 TDAEGI
+247 S
-253 DRLDKLLRDTIKE
+253 DREAISQLDKLLREIIQA

-280 GIDSSTVVALMQA
+280 GIDSSTIVALMQA

-299 KTFSIGFAEQKYN
+299 KTFSIGFTEQQYN

-318 AVAQHL
+318 AVAAHL
-324 GTEHTELYVRATDA
+324 GTEHTELYVTPTDA
-338 LDVIPMLPHL
+338 LNVIPKLPQL

-364 SKMTREHVT
+364 SEMTRQHVT

-385 GGYSRYFLSIDI
+385 GGYSRYFLGSDI
-397 WQKIGWIPVGM
+397 WQKISWIPVSI
-408 REFYAKLLVS
+408 RQFYAKLLVS
-418 LPPERWDSIV
+418 VSPKRWDLIV
-428 DRVGKIL
+428 DKIGSVVPQL
-435 PRLQNVQAGR
+435 DKVQAGR

-452 VLGSKQPLEIYRKI
+452 ALGSKQPLEMYRELL
-466 VSIWKNPA
+466 SSWKHPA
-474 EIVLKGIENP
+474 ELVLNSTEP
-484 TIVTHPPEWLDK
+484 ETIVTHPPEWLDR
-496 LDLAEQMMYLDTMS
+496 LDFAEQMMYLDAMS

-537 RRIIEFA
+537 RRVIEFA

-549 SMKLRN
+549 SMKLRDDR
-555 NQGKWLLRQVLDRYV
+555 GKWLLRQVLDQYV
-570 PSELIDRPKMGF
+570 PSSLIDRPKMGF
-582 GVPIDLWL
+582 GVPLDGWL
-590 RHELRDWAE
+590 RLELRDWAE
-599 SLLDEQRL
+599 SLLDAQRL

-621 WQEHLSEAFDRSY
+621 WTEHQSGEFDRSA

-643 AWLEHHHPYFSKN
+643 AWLESHPQTNHH